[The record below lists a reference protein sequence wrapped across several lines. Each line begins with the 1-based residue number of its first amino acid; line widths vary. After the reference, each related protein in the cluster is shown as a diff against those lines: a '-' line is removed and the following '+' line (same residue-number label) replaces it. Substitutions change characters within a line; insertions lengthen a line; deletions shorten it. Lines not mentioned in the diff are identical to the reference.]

1 MILSPARLAAALI
14 AVSISAAPLASAQT
28 PAPPDTQRS
37 AACYQAAWEHQ
48 LQGETRDLFLRD
60 CMSRKAT
67 ARDSAGPETCAARAK
82 KADAQKLKDAARTLF
97 MSGCLKRS

>member
-28 PAPPDTQRS
+28 RTPPDTQRS
-37 AACYQAAWEHQ
+37 AACYQAAREHQ
-48 LQGETRDLFLRD
+48 LQGETRVAFLQD
-60 CMSRKAT
+60 CLNGRAT
-67 ARDSAGPETCAARAK
+67 ARESSGPETCAARAK